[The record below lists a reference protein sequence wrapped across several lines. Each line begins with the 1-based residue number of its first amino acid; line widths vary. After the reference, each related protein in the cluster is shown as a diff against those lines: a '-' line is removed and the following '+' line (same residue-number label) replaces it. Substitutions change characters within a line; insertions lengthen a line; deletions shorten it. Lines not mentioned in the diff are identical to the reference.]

1 MKDKTS
7 LIRSLWLI
15 PAAIVV
21 FIAGFAARTPSD
33 NYFEISKNMDIFGK
47 MYREINAYYVDEVEP
62 GKFMKTGI
70 DAMLASLDPFT
81 NYITASEIEDFK
93 FQTSG
98 QYSGIGASISRRD
111 KGKHTIVSE
120 VYEGFPAQLAGLLP
134 GDEILMID
142 KTRIEGG
149 ALDVQDV
156 RNLLRGQAK
165 TTLEL
170 TILRPGETE
179 SRKIIVTRDEIKVKS
194 VPYYGMVSQDI
205 GFIQLTS
212 FSMDAT
218 TDIKAAL
225 DVLKKANP
233 QMKGII
239 LDLRDNPG
247 GLLMEAVS
255 ISNLFVQ
262 RGEKIVETRGRAD
275 GSLKL
280 YHAQENPLDTVIPV
294 TVLINSSSASASE
307 IVSGVL
313 QYLDRGIVI
322 GQRSYGKGLVQ
333 NSRPLS
339 YNTQLKLTTA
349 KYYTPSGR
357 CIQAIDYSHRKED
370 GSLDKIPD
378 SLMTEFKTR
387 KGRSVFDGGGIAP
400 DLEVTPPE
408 YHKITQELSLQYVIF
423 DFATEYARKHSSI
436 APAKSFVITD
446 EIYNNFKQ
454 FVAARNFEYTTR
466 AEKELYELRDVLR
479 KDGYKEKIKEEID
492 LLESNLKEVKKDDIN
507 IYRQEIEKLLKSE
520 IASRYYYKTGRLEA
534 SLSTDPEIAAAVA
547 LLNDMPR
554 YRQILN
560 GVSTGK
566 K

>member
-1 MKDKTS
+1 MKNKTS
-7 LIRSLWLI
+7 KIRALWLI
-15 PAAIVV
+15 PAAVIV

-47 MYREINAYYVDEVEP
+47 MFREINAYYVDDVEP

-111 KGKHTIVSE
+111 DGKHTIVSE

-142 KTRIEGG
+142 NTRIEGG
-149 ALDVQDV
+149 ALSVQDV

-165 TTLEL
+165 TNLEL
-170 TILRPGETE
+170 TILRPGENE
-179 SRKIIVTRDEIKVKS
+179 SRKVLVTRDEIKVKS
-194 VPYYGMVSQDI
+194 VPYYGMVAEDV

-212 FSMDAT
+212 FSIDAT

-225 DVLKKANP
+225 DVLKKSNP
-233 QMKGII
+233 NMKGLI

-262 RGEKIVETRGRAD
+262 RGEKIVETRGRAE

-280 YHAQENPLDTVIPV
+280 YHAQDNPLDTILPV

-313 QYLDRGIVI
+313 QDLDRGIVI

-357 CIQAIDYSHRKED
+357 CIQAIDYAHRKED
-370 GSLDKIPD
+370 GSWNKIPD

-387 KGRSVFDGGGIAP
+387 KGRSVYDGGGIAP
-400 DLEVTPPE
+400 DLEITPPE

-423 DFATEYARKHSSI
+423 DFATEFARKNASI
-436 APAKSFVITD
+436 PPAREFQITD
-446 EIYNNFKQ
+446 AIYNDFKQ
-454 FVAARNFEYTTR
+454 FVAARNFSYTTR
-466 AEKELYELRDVLR
+466 AEKELNDLREVLR
-479 KDGYKEKIKEEID
+479 KEGYKEKIKSEID
-492 LLESNLKEVKKDDIN
+492 ELENNLKEAKKDDIN
-507 IYRQEIEKLLKSE
+507 VYRNEIERLLKSE
-520 IASRYYYKTGRLEA
+520 IASRYYYKTGRLETSFA
-534 SLSTDPEIAAAVA
+534 TDPDIAAAVS

-554 YRQILN
+554 YNSIL
-560 GVSTGK
+560 K
-566 K
+566 KK

>member
-1 MKDKTS
+1 MKNKTS
-7 LIRSLWLI
+7 MIRALWLI
-15 PAAIVV
+15 PAAVFV

-47 MYREINAYYVDEVEP
+47 MFREINAYYVDDVEP

-111 KGKHTIVSE
+111 EGKHTIVSE

-142 KTRIEGG
+142 NTRIEGG
-149 ALDVQDV
+149 ALSVQDV

-165 TTLEL
+165 TNLEL
-170 TILRPGETE
+170 TILRPGENE
-179 SRKIIVTRDEIKVKS
+179 PRKVLVTRDEIKVKS
-194 VPYYGMVSQDI
+194 VPYYGMVAEDV

-225 DVLKKANP
+225 DVLKKSNP
-233 QMKGII
+233 NMKGLI

-262 RGEKIVETRGRAD
+262 RGEKIVETRGRAE

-280 YHAQENPLDTVIPV
+280 YHAQDNPLDTILPV

-313 QYLDRGIVI
+313 QDLDRGIVI

-357 CIQAIDYSHRKED
+357 CIQAIDYAHRKED
-370 GSLDKIPD
+370 GSWNKIPD

-387 KGRSVFDGGGIAP
+387 KGRSVYDGGGIAP
-400 DLEVTPPE
+400 DLDITPPE

-423 DFATEYARKHSSI
+423 DFATEFARKNASI
-436 APAKSFVITD
+436 PPAREFQITD
-446 EIYNNFKQ
+446 AIYNDFKQ
-454 FVAARNFEYTTR
+454 FVAARNFSYTTR
-466 AEKELYELRDVLR
+466 AEKELNDLREVLR
-479 KDGYKEKIKEEID
+479 KEGYKEKIKSEID
-492 LLESNLKEVKKDDIN
+492 ELESNLKEAKKDDIN
-507 IYRQEIEKLLKSE
+507 VYRNEIERLLKSE
-520 IASRYYYKTGRLEA
+520 IASRYYYKTGRLETSFA
-534 SLSTDPEIAAAVA
+534 TDPDIAAAVS

-554 YRQILN
+554 YNSIL
-560 GVSTGK
+560 K
-566 K
+566 KK